1 MQFFDS
7 HSIHV
12 TTCRHPNRERRDAM
26 RIHLADAYSL
36 KGDLSNA
43 LKHIKVPAERWPES
57 RHIWNIFTRIVIAV
71 GGVRQ
76 TAKFIGNLRKEHPSS
91 VPLALLQG
99 HVYLQNYSYA
109 NALAEYMDAF
119 RLDPQEPLVMLCI
132 SNLFANYACSRN
144 ANDRVRAVIQSF
156 AWLQESGRN
165 CNNPVETAYNAGRLA
180 QQFSLMHLAVPLYRE
195 ALHYSDELQMPDIG
209 RMEVDETET
218 LNSTLLSSGKRA
230 SFAQA
235 ADRGTREQ
243 ELSGTN
249 NMSREAAFN
258 LSLILRES
266 GADAAAKSI
275 MRKYLTF

>member
-1 MQFFDS
+1 
-7 HSIHV
+7 
-12 TTCRHPNRERRDAM
+12 M

-57 RHIWNIFTRIVIAV
+57 RHIWNIFTRIVIDV

-91 VPLALLQG
+91 IPLALLQG
-99 HVYLQNYSYA
+99 HVHLQNYSYE

-144 ANDRVRAVIQSF
+144 ANDRVRSVIQSF

-165 CNNPVETAYNAGRLA
+165 RINPVETAYNAGRLA
-180 QQFSLMHLAVPLYRE
+180 QQFSLMHLAIPLYRE
-195 ALHYSDELQMPDIG
+195 ALHYYDELQIPDIG
-209 RMEVDETET
+209 RMELDETGASENVLLET
-218 LNSTLLSSGKRA
+218 AKRA
-230 SFAQA
+230 NFAQA
-235 ADRGTREQ
+235 ADFGARQ
-243 ELSGTN
+243 QDLSGTSDL
-249 NMSREAAFN
+249 SREAAFN

-266 GADAAAKSI
+266 GADAAAKLI